1 MLEEGASISRY
12 VQGQRVRLAQEMLR
26 DPDRQGL
33 SVAEVAARCGFASQS
48 HFGRV
53 FRERV
58 GVTPLQWRK
67 Q

>member
-1 MLEEGASISRY
+1 VREEGASISRF
-12 VQGQRVRLAQEMLR
+12 VQGQRVELAQGVLR
-26 DPDRQGL
+26 DPERQGL
-33 SVAEVAARCGFASQS
+33 SVAEVAARCGFTSQS

-58 GVTPLQWRK
+58 GMTPLQWRK